1 MWNNDELRGR
11 FPSLQFEVAGRPAV
25 FFDGPAGSQVPLS
38 VVDAMSRNMLEANA
52 NTGGCFATSIAAG
65 RALEAAH
72 ASVAGFMGAADPG
85 EVVFG
90 PNMTTLT
97 LALARAMTREWG
109 PGDEIVVSRMEHD
122 ANYTPWVQAARDA
135 GATLRHI
142 EVDPATCTLEMDS
155 LDAVLN
161 EKTRLVAVGAA
172 SNMVGT
178 INPVQEISRRAHAVG
193 AQVFVDAVHYAP
205 HRLMDVTAW
214 GADFVACSAY
224 KFFGPHIGILWGRR
238 SLLESLPV
246 YKLRPPSEKAP
257 ERWMTGT
264 QNHEGLAGTLAA
276 IEHIASLGAQGTTGR
291 EQIVSAFE
299 AIAAYERDLSSRL
312 IDGLQA
318 IGGVRVWGIVDPERF
333 DERVP
338 TLSITH
344 ERVAPSEM
352 ARFLAEQGIF
362 VWDGN
367 YYALPLSETLG
378 LEPDGTVRIGLL
390 HYNTVEEVDR
400 LLEAVASLG

>member
-1 MWNNDELRGR
+1 
-11 FPSLQFEVAGRPAV
+11 
-25 FFDGPAGSQVPLS
+25 
-38 VVDAMSRNMLEANA
+38 
-52 NTGGCFATSIAAG
+52 
-65 RALEAAH
+65 
-72 ASVAGFMGAADPG
+72 
-85 EVVFG
+85 
-90 PNMTTLT
+90 
-97 LALARAMTREWG
+97 
-109 PGDEIVVSRMEHD
+109 
-122 ANYTPWVQAARDA
+122 
-135 GATLRHI
+135 
-142 EVDPATCTLEMDS
+142 
-155 LDAVLN
+155 
-161 EKTRLVAVGAA
+161 
-172 SNMVGT
+172 
-178 INPVQEISRRAHAVG
+178 
-193 AQVFVDAVHYAP
+193 
-205 HRLMDVTAW
+205 
-214 GADFVACSAY
+214 
-224 KFFGPHIGILWGRR
+224 
-238 SLLESLPV
+238 
-246 YKLRPPSEKAP
+246 
-257 ERWMTGT
+257 MTGT
-264 QNHEGLAGTLAA
+264 QNHEGLAGTVAA